1 MADTTKKGEEVIL
14 KIGTKMLAGIT
25 SHDFDFSKD
34 MLETTDMNTVAGT
47 KTYIAGRGGATI
59 SVEGIH
65 KPGGGGTHEDFF
77 TLLAA
82 AQSGTEVDVYRGS
95 LVATESYLSMKGLIS
110 GVANKAADNS
120 PANYSCNIQ
129 VTGAITISTV
139 AAG

>member
-1 MADTTKKGEEVIL
+1 MSDTTKKGEQVIL
-14 KIGTKMLAGIT
+14 KIGTKLLAGIT

-65 KPGGGGTHEDFF
+65 KPGGGTLQEDFF
-77 TLLAA
+77 TLLTA
-82 AQSGTEVDVYRGS
+82 AQAGNEITLYRGS
-95 LVATESYLSMKGLIS
+95 IVTGESYLEMTGLIS

-129 VTGAITISTV
+129 VTGAIAIKTV
-139 AAG
+139 SAA